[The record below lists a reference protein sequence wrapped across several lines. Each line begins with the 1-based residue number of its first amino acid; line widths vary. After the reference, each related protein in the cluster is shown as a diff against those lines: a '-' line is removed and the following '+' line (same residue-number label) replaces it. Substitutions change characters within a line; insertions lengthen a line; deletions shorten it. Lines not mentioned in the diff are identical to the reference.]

1 MCEDAAQ
8 FRQHQSLGSM
18 TWVLRYASHLGYR
31 SPDTPLFREYVG
43 SDDPVAHVEFA
54 ASLGFAGVQY
64 ALAVTRPREEI
75 TRVAR
80 ALAHHRLEPGCLLY
94 APRDVLTQPLWGSSD
109 TDAKQVRELHLT
121 RSFAVA
127 QELGARRIAVLS
139 GAHPGQPRTI
149 QHAALIEN
157 LKSAA
162 EKAER
167 AGVVL
172 CLENLSRRSLPG
184 MLLEHVADAY
194 AAVTAVSSPHVR
206 LIFDTSHVQI
216 MDGDVLEN
224 LRTTWHAIEII
235 QLADNPGR
243 GEPGSGEL
251 NFANILR
258 AIHHQGYAGLV
269 ELEHGWTRTG
279 RDVELRGIQS
289 LRELDG
295 ALTKAD

>member
-1 MCEDAAQ
+1 
-8 FRQHQSLGSM
+8 M
-18 TWVLRYASHLGYR
+18 TWTLRYASHLGYR
-31 SPDTPLFREYVG
+31 SPDTPLFRECVG
-43 SDDPVAHVEFA
+43 SEDPVAHIEFA
-54 ASLGFAGVQY
+54 ASLGLAGVQY
-64 ALAVTRPREEI
+64 ALAVTRPKGEVA
-75 TRVAR
+75 RVAR
-80 ALAHHRLEPGCLLY
+80 TLAHHRLEPGCLLY
-94 APRDVLTQPLWGSSD
+94 APREVLTQPLWGSSAA
-109 TDAKQVRELHLT
+109 DAREVRELHLT

-139 GAHPGQPRTI
+139 GSDPGRPRTL

-167 AGVVL
+167 AGVML

-184 MLLEHVADAY
+184 MLLEHVTEAY
-194 AAVTAVSSPHVR
+194 AAVTAVASPFVR

-224 LRTTWHAIEII
+224 LRSTWQAIEII

-258 AIHHQGYAGLV
+258 AIHGLGYAGLI
-269 ELEHGWTRTG
+269 ELEHGWTQTG
-279 RDVELRGIQS
+279 REVELRGIQS
-289 LRELDG
+289 LRELDK
-295 ALTKAD
+295 ALTRAD

>member
-1 MCEDAAQ
+1 MAWA
-8 FRQHQSLGSM
+8 
-18 TWVLRYASHLGYR
+18 LRYASHLGYR
-31 SPDTPLFREYVG
+31 SPDTPLFRECVG

-64 ALAVTRPREEI
+64 ALAVTRSGQEI

-80 ALAHHRLEPGCLLY
+80 ALARHGLEAGCLLY
-94 APRDVLTQPLWGSSD
+94 APRDILTQPLWGTLESG
-109 TDAKQVRELHLT
+109 ARELRELHLT

-139 GAHPGQPRTI
+139 GADPGRPRAL

-157 LKSAA
+157 LKWAA

-167 AGVVL
+167 ASMVL

-184 MLLEHVADAY
+184 MLLEHLAEAY
-194 AAVTAVSSPHVR
+194 AAVTAVSSPTVR

-224 LRTTWHAIEII
+224 LRATWPAIEVI

-258 AIHHQGYAGLV
+258 AVRRQGYAGLV
-269 ELEHGWTRTG
+269 ELEHGWTRPG
-279 RDVELRGIQS
+279 RDAELQGIES
-289 LRELDG
+289 LRAMDG
-295 ALTKAD
+295 ALSRTE

>member
-1 MCEDAAQ
+1 
-8 FRQHQSLGSM
+8 M
-18 TWVLRYASHLGYR
+18 TWALRYASHLGYR
-31 SPDTPLFREYVG
+31 SPDTPLFRECVG

-54 ASLGFAGVQY
+54 ASLGLAGVQY
-64 ALAVTRPREEI
+64 ALAVTRPRQEI

-80 ALAHHRLEPGCLLY
+80 ALAHCRLEAGCLVY
-94 APRDVLTQPLWGSSD
+94 APRDVLTQPLWTSIETG
-109 TDAKQVRELHLT
+109 ARELIEVHLS

-139 GAHPGQPRTI
+139 GADPERPRTL

-157 LKSAA
+157 LKWAS

-167 AGVVL
+167 ANIVL

-184 MLLEHVADAY
+184 MLLEHIAEAY
-194 AAVTAVSSPHVR
+194 AAVIAVSSPSVR

-224 LRTTWHAIEII
+224 LRATWPAIEVV

-258 AIHHQGYAGLV
+258 AIHGHGYAGLV
-269 ELEHGWTRTG
+269 ELEHGWTRPG
-279 RDVELRGIQS
+279 RDTELRGIER
-289 LRELDG
+289 LKEIDG
-295 ALTKAD
+295 ALSRTD

>member
-1 MCEDAAQ
+1 
-8 FRQHQSLGSM
+8 M
-18 TWVLRYASHLGYR
+18 TWALRYASHLGYR
-31 SPDTPLFREYVG
+31 SPDTPLYRESVG

-64 ALAVTRPREEI
+64 ALAVTRPAQEI
-75 TRVAR
+75 ARVAR
-80 ALAHHRLEPGCLLY
+80 ALAHHRLEVGCLLY
-94 APRDVLTQPLWGSSD
+94 APREILTQPLWGTLD
-109 TDAKQVRELHLT
+109 IDAKELRELHLA

-127 QELGARRIAVLS
+127 QELGARRVAVLS
-139 GAHPGQPRTI
+139 GADPAQPRAL

-167 AGVVL
+167 ANLVL

-194 AAVTAVSSPHVR
+194 TAVSTVSSPSVR

-224 LRTTWHAIEII
+224 LRATWRAIEII

-251 NFANILR
+251 NFVNILR
-258 AIHHQGYAGLV
+258 EVQRQSYVGLV
-269 ELEHGWTRTG
+269 ELEHGWTRPG
-279 RDVELRGIQS
+279 RDAELHGIES
-289 LRELDG
+289 LKEIDA
-295 ALTKAD
+295 ALSQVD